1 MKKLVLMAMAAVAL
15 AMPAANA
22 QKVNQDA
29 ARSKMAKSDAEIA
42 DAKKNGKGC
51 YMDQSR

>member
-22 QKVNQDA
+22 QKVNQ
-29 ARSKMAKSDAEIA
+29 EIGRA
-42 DAKKNGKGC
+42 HV
-51 YMDQSR
+51 